1 MRLFARSPDTAATC
15 RDATAAETVAA
26 ARCGAFDAF
35 GLPASLGATSPPS
48 PPPLKPQQLGPGQLA
63 WLEDRFRFYGIHR
76 KQAEAAPGVAAVASP
91 GAAPG
96 ETGAPLAA
104 GAPTPA
110 IAPGSPPSDA
120 EPATP
125 PAVPF
130 VALRA
135 RVPALAAPADVSA
148 ALVTACRDLIA
159 ADEAGRHRTPAI
171 NRIRKLLP
179 LLLETG
185 A

>member
-35 GLPASLGATSPPS
+35 GLPAALRDR
-48 PPPLKPQQLGPGQLA
+48 PPPPPPPPMRPQQLGPGQLA

-76 KQAEAAPGVAAVASP
+76 KQAEARTGIAAVASP

-96 ETGAPLAA
+96 DAGAPLAA
-104 GAPTPA
+104 G
-110 IAPGSPPSDA
+110 SPVTS
-120 EPATP
+120 

-135 RVPALAAPADVSA
+135 RESFPDPSRDLILASRD
-148 ALVTACRDLIA
+148 LILACRDLIA
-159 ADEAGRHRTPAI
+159 ADEAGRNRTPAI
-171 NRIRKLLP
+171 NRIRRLLP
-179 LLLETG
+179 ALDGSG